1 MKLKLKESNKE
12 YAKILK
18 KCTQLEMLCKHKKIK
33 LNVLIEKKNGYE
45 NILNSNSSG
54 NNSDLKE
61 HKNIK
66 KKHKIVEKEI
76 ENTNGLISKL
86 WKELD
91 EKKFKFEKQEK
102 IKNELEKKLKEMETM
117 IYQKK
122 REMIKNLIDKLK
134 LSIKYV
140 TTSEF

>member
-1 MKLKLKESNKE
+1 M
-12 YAKILK
+12 I
-18 KCTQLEMLCKHKKIK
+18 CKHKKIK

-45 NILNSNSSG
+45 NILNSNISG

-76 ENTNGLISKL
+76 DSTNTLISKL
-86 WKELD
+86 CKELD

-117 IYQKK
+117 ISKKK